1 MSITDE
7 RKKSIDF
14 TNFYYNTP
22 SMMMGAKNGD
32 MDITPA
38 HLAGKTLGVQ
48 VSTTHQAYAEKYYA
62 ELTLKTYQTQ
72 EEANQDLFS
81 GRLDYAQADSAALD
95 AFLKGEVR
103 SRVLCVR
110 PKALSQKTL
119 QSLDWA
125 QVVVSARKIRSSW
138 AN

>member
-62 ELTLKTYQTQ
+62 ESTLKPTRHRKKQIRICFLDGSTT
-72 EEANQDLFS
+72 L
-81 GRLDYAQADSAALD
+81 RLIALHLMH
-95 AFLKGEVR
+95 F
-103 SRVLCVR
+103 
-110 PKALSQKTL
+110 
-119 QSLDWA
+119 
-125 QVVVSARKIRSSW
+125 
-138 AN
+138 